1 MQGRDWTMSIIF
13 YLVVAFLAAFAVLV
27 LYFVNATGRLA
38 REAERQVP
46 ATGQFV
52 EVDGNRIHY
61 REYGSGRPILFI
73 HGLGGQMLHFP
84 PPLLDALKGDF
95 RLIVLDRPGSGYST
109 RKDIDNGRLP
119 QQADDIAGLID
130 TLKLEKPLLVGH
142 SLGGMIALT
151 VALNHPVKISGLAL
165 LSPLTHGVGEAP
177 QFAGLKIPSR
187 TLRRIISQ
195 TIAVPLSARSADATM
210 GFIFA
215 PQKTPADYMVAGGG
229 WLGLRPSHFY
239 ATSTDFTAV
248 ELDIDKL
255 SPRYGEIRLPVG
267 ILAGDRDQVLDTSQ
281 QTLPMRDAI
290 AGVDIEIL
298 PGVGHMPQFVEPGKT
313 AAFIRRMAARAFGG

>member
-1 MQGRDWTMSIIF
+1 MSIIF
-13 YLVVAFLAAFAVLV
+13 TIAIAILAVLAAAI
-27 LYFVNATGRLA
+27 LYFVVATGRLA

-46 ATGQFV
+46 GTGRYV

-61 REYGSGRPILFI
+61 RDYGSGRPIVLI
-73 HGLGGQMLHFP
+73 HGLGGTMLHFP
-84 PPLLDALKGDF
+84 PALLDRLKDDY
-95 RLIVLDRPGSGYST
+95 RLIVLDRPGSGYSM
-109 RKDIDNGRLP
+109 RKDADNGRLP

-130 TLKLEKPLLVGH
+130 ALKLEKPLLVGH

-151 VALNHPVKISGLAL
+151 VALNHADRISGLAL
-165 LSPLTHGVGEAP
+165 LSPLTHAVGEAP

-210 GFIFA
+210 AFIFA

-267 ILAGDRDQVLDTSQ
+267 ILSGDKDQVLDYAQ
-281 QTLPMRDAI
+281 QTLPMKDEI
-290 AGVDIEIL
+290 AGIDIEIL
-298 PGVGHMPQFVEPGKT
+298 PGVGHMPQFVEPAKV
-313 AAFIRRMAARAFGG
+313 AAFIRRMAGRAFGG